1 MRWTS
6 KPREVP
12 SPLVEGLSRFRGG
25 DMLHNATGR
34 GSAIH
39 RSIHPK
45 HGFPVGP
52 GTRGVIILGLNRL
65 PPL

>member
-6 KPREVP
+6 KQQEVP
-12 SPLVEGLSRFRGG
+12 SPLADGLRRFRGG
-25 DMLHNATGR
+25 DMLLNATGR

-39 RSIHPK
+39 SSPHPK
-45 HGFPVGP
+45 HGFAVEPLLHGAIV
-52 GTRGVIILGLNRL
+52 LGLNRL